1 MSANVLSGSTYVIT
15 NVKAGTAVDLSA
27 GDNRTSLSNFPLNR
41 GALIYFFDSY
51 WMDPTWRIQPKG
63 EYAEQRRISR
73 IVT

>member
-51 WMDPTWRIQPKG
+51 WMDPTRRIQPKG
-63 EYAEQRRISR
+63 EYPKQRDIA
-73 IVT
+73 